1 MGRSHAI
8 EDARDL
14 NMDAI
19 NSWYKTLQ
27 PREKMLVAS
36 VLGVAALAI
45 VYLALFGPL
54 ANALHARQERV
65 AEKRKDLVWM
75 LSMQN
80 AVRMAAASRGNQGIN
95 GESLVVMVNR
105 TAQQAGIGS
114 ALVNQAPQGDNGIRV
129 RLEGANFDAMVSWLG
144 ALEQQYGVR
153 ADTASVDRT
162 DKIGIVNASL
172 MLTRGAI

>member
-1 MGRSHAI
+1 
-8 EDARDL
+8 
-14 NMDAI
+14 MDAI
-19 NSWYKTLQ
+19 NSWYKALQ
-27 PREKMLVAS
+27 SREKMLVAGAI
-36 VLGVAALAI
+36 GVTAFAI
-45 VYLALFGPL
+45 IYIAMFGPL
-54 ANALHARQERV
+54 AKAVHAREERV

-80 AVRMAAASRGNQGIN
+80 AVRMSAAARGGQGMS

-129 RLEGANFDAMVSWLG
+129 RLEGANFDAMVNWLG
-144 ALEQQYGVR
+144 VLEQQNGVR

-162 DKIGIVNASL
+162 DKVGVVNASL
-172 MLTRGAI
+172 MLTRGAP